1 MAART
6 QARSSGGKAA
16 SGRSGGGRRAMGRS
30 VVAEPVGVLG
40 YGDLATSLILVAPL
54 FLAYQVA
61 VAFSRSING
70 VDFVTRW
77 ILVAVGHDHTR
88 YLLVQLVLAAL
99 FVAFIVWARRQRA
112 VARETAV
119 PMMLESAIYALTLG
133 SVIVLLMQELF
144 GLGGADPQISSVA
157 HELALALSD
166 TGEAV
171 VVALG
176 AGVHE
181 ELVFR
186 LGLMAGTAALLLRLG
201 VSRRIAVIAALA
213 GSSLVF
219 SLAHHAGVHGEPFHL
234 DVFTYRTLA
243 GVVFGLVFYYRSLA
257 HAVYTHFFY
266 DLYVLALK

>member
-1 MAART
+1 MH
-6 QARSSGGKAA
+6 
-16 SGRSGGGRRAMGRS
+16 RS
-30 VVAEPVGVLG
+30 VARDPVGPLG
-40 YGDLATSLILVAPL
+40 HGDVAASLILIAPL

-61 VAFSRSING
+61 VAFSRSVNG

-77 ILVAVGHDHTR
+77 ILAGVDHDHTH
-88 YLLVQLVLAAL
+88 YLLALLVLA
-99 FVAFIVWARRQRA
+99 VAFIVIVACVHRQRA
-112 VARETAV
+112 AARDIAV

-144 GLGGADPQISSVA
+144 GLGGAGQQLSGVFGDLSST
-157 HELALALSD
+157 LSSTRMSLGE
-166 TGEAV
+166 TGESV

-186 LGLMAGTAALLLRLG
+186 LGLMAGSAALLGWAG
-201 VSRRIAVIAALA
+201 VRRRIAVIAALV
-213 GSSLVF
+213 GSSLIF
-219 SLAHHAGVHGEPFHL
+219 SLAHHIGVHGEPFHL

>member
-1 MAART
+1 MR
-6 QARSSGGKAA
+6 KAV
-16 SGRSGGGRRAMGRS
+16 SRQ
-30 VVAEPVGVLG
+30 PVGALG
-40 YGDLATSLILVAPL
+40 HGDLATSLILIAPL
-54 FLAYQVA
+54 FLAYEIA
-61 VAFSRSING
+61 VAFSRSVNG

-77 ILVAVGHDHTR
+77 VLAAVDHDSTHYLVTQLILVA
-88 YLLVQLVLAAL
+88 L
-99 FVAFIVWARRQRA
+99 FIVIVACAHRQRA
-112 VARETAV
+112 AAREAAV

-144 GLGGADPQISSVA
+144 GLAGAGEQLSGVA
-157 HELALALSD
+157 GALSSTSLSLGD

-171 VVALG
+171 VIALG

-186 LGLMAGTAALLLRLG
+186 LGLMAGTTALLHRAGVRRRL
-201 VSRRIAVIAALA
+201 AVIAALI
-213 GSSLVF
+213 GSSLIF
-219 SLAHHAGVHGEPFHL
+219 SLAHHVGAHGEPFHI

-243 GVVFGLVFYYRSLA
+243 GVVFGLVFYHRSLA